1 MNLQR
6 LSLRWKLALLPVAL
20 VTVLVVAVLWLTEA
34 LLARDLRQRAA
45 AQVQQS
51 AVLLAD
57 AFERVLEQRARN
69 LIGNAVAA
77 QPLDTASQPLDTA
90 AKPLDLDPAWFEA
103 VAAHVLGA
111 DAATRGLSAAVYTR
125 PHELVFGTLPPIDEA
140 WLQARLPW
148 AAGQASVAAVTAV
161 AAVTDAS
168 GRYLLAVAAE
178 PSAQRASPGWQVVV
192 AQDLDVSLR
201 PVGTLGRAVAGGGAL
216 LALALG
222 GIGFGLSRRLT
233 RPYAGVLQAVAMHA
247 RQGGQHTGAGF
258 TRHLD
263 ELSVQIARLPMP
275 TARGGRPPAE
285 AEQALRLIAADV
297 DRLRQVLDGLPIG
310 AVLISPLLTVQF
322 WNAQCESVFGWSAD
336 EVLGRHICATFAQG
350 LDAEVERI
358 RGLLAPWVPVGGRNE
373 LRTATAITA
382 RGGSVLDCEWTTI
395 ALRDPAGLLLGFLS
409 VVQDVSER
417 KRADEAIRASEQ
429 CYRLLFENNPQPMW
443 LYDVASLR
451 FMQVNSAAV
460 RKYGWSREEF
470 LALTLADIR
479 PPEDGAQLLHS
490 AATSSQPVAQA
501 VRWRHRLRDASL
513 IQVELTTH
521 ELDYQ
526 GRPSRLATVHDVT
539 DKLLAQTALQAS
551 QRQFETLA
559 QNAPVGIFRTDPRG
573 AVLFVNTRWC
583 DFAGITAQ
591 AALGEGWLASVHP
604 EDRVRLGAERARA
617 RHEGQAP
624 ALEYRLVDARSGRI
638 TWVRGQAF
646 AERDAAGQITG
657 YVGTVT
663 DITERRM
670 AEEQLRIAATAFEQQ
685 AGILVTDPR
694 GIVLRVNRAFER
706 ITGYTQDEVVGR
718 SNNMLHSGHH
728 DADFYRERAAV
739 LAFQGHWS
747 GEVWNRRKNGDE
759 LTQWLSITAVKN
771 KAGQITQYVGSFVD
785 ISERKRAERALVE
798 SQRDLSEL
806 AQRLMAQEKLT
817 TQRLAQALHD
827 QLGQTLAGARMQLE
841 TLQAGAA
848 TAALPVKLRGHSQRA
863 LSLID
868 RAVHEVRA
876 VLVDLRPPLL
886 DDEGL
891 VAALDN
897 ELSMR
902 MRDAG
907 GVGGTGGAGDAGR
920 NGDSGGV
927 ALRLQAAPLVRK
939 QRWPADVEYAAF
951 MIAREA
957 VGNALLHARASR
969 IGCQL
974 EGDARRMRLRI
985 VDDGAGMPAVRV
997 RPGHL
1002 GVVGM
1007 RERSLAIGARFSVQP
1022 EPGGGTAVELL
1033 WEVAA

>member
-1 MNLQR
+1 MNLHR

-20 VTVLVVAVLWLTEA
+20 VTLLVVAVLWLTEA

-69 LIGNAVAA
+69 LIGKAA
-77 QPLDTASQPLDTA
+77 EAAPLDTA

-148 AAGQASVAAVTAV
+148 AAARAPVAAVA
-161 AAVTDAS
+161 DAS

-178 PSAQRASPGWQVVV
+178 PSAQPASPGWQVVV

-201 PVGTLGRAVAGGGAL
+201 PVGTLVRAVAGGGAL

-263 ELSVQIARLPMP
+263 ELSVQIARLPLP
-275 TARGGRPPAE
+275 TAREARPPAE
-285 AEQALRLIAADV
+285 VEQALRLIAADV

-310 AVLISPLLTVQF
+310 AVLISPQLLVQF
-322 WNAQCESVFGWSAD
+322 WNAQCESVFGWPAD

-358 RGLLAPWVPVGGRNE
+358 RALLAPWVPVGGRDE

-417 KRADEAIRASEQ
+417 KRADDAVRASEQ

-479 PPEDGAQLLHS
+479 PPEDVTQLLHS
-490 AATSSQPVAQA
+490 AASSSQPVAQA

-526 GRPSRLATVHDVT
+526 GRPSRLA
-539 DKLLAQTALQAS
+539 
-551 QRQFETLA
+551 
-559 QNAPVGIFRTDPRG
+559 
-573 AVLFVNTRWC
+573 RW
-583 DFAGITAQ
+583 
-591 AALGEGWLASVHP
+591 
-604 EDRVRLGAERARA
+604 
-617 RHEGQAP
+617 
-624 ALEYRLVDARSGRI
+624 
-638 TWVRGQAF
+638 
-646 AERDAAGQITG
+646 
-657 YVGTVT
+657 
-663 DITERRM
+663 
-670 AEEQLRIAATAFEQQ
+670 
-685 AGILVTDPR
+685 
-694 GIVLRVNRAFER
+694 
-706 ITGYTQDEVVGR
+706 
-718 SNNMLHSGHH
+718 
-728 DADFYRERAAV
+728 
-739 LAFQGHWS
+739 
-747 GEVWNRRKNGDE
+747 
-759 LTQWLSITAVKN
+759 
-771 KAGQITQYVGSFVD
+771 
-785 ISERKRAERALVE
+785 
-798 SQRDLSEL
+798 
-806 AQRLMAQEKLT
+806 T
-817 TQRLAQALHD
+817 T
-827 QLGQTLAGARMQLE
+827 
-841 TLQAGAA
+841 
-848 TAALPVKLRGHSQRA
+848 
-863 LSLID
+863 
-868 RAVHEVRA
+868 
-876 VLVDLRPPLL
+876 
-886 DDEGL
+886 
-891 VAALDN
+891 
-897 ELSMR
+897 
-902 MRDAG
+902 
-907 GVGGTGGAGDAGR
+907 
-920 NGDSGGV
+920 
-927 ALRLQAAPLVRK
+927 
-939 QRWPADVEYAAF
+939 
-951 MIAREA
+951 
-957 VGNALLHARASR
+957 
-969 IGCQL
+969 
-974 EGDARRMRLRI
+974 
-985 VDDGAGMPAVRV
+985 
-997 RPGHL
+997 
-1002 GVVGM
+1002 
-1007 RERSLAIGARFSVQP
+1007 
-1022 EPGGGTAVELL
+1022 
-1033 WEVAA
+1033 